1 MEMQHGKCRGIKL
14 VRIVVKIKFILF
26 YQFKIL
32 GEMVI

>member
-1 MEMQHGKCRGIKL
+1 MGNAEEL
-14 VRIVVKIKFILF
+14 NFVRIVVKIKFILF